1 MVRSQFLWKLYL
13 AYALLILIFTVVVGF
28 LIGHQIE
35 EDSLQEVEKALLAR
49 ASLLEEIALPLLQG
63 SRASDLQPRVR
74 SLGHRI
80 GTRLTVIRADGVV
93 LADSDEDPVKMDN
106 HGNRP
111 EVLAALSHE
120 KGTARRYSDTLQTE
134 MMYLALPVRN
144 GQTPPLG
151 YVRSSLSLSILDQ
164 RLSHLRSIV
173 VFGALFAAIVALILG
188 FFFARRFVD
197 PLSSMTRVAESM
209 ADGDYG
215 QRLLIARQDEIGRLG
230 EAFNRLAKSCGDR
243 MATIETGR
251 AKLSTILAGMVE
263 GVVAVDSDARVVHM
277 NEAAGRILETS
288 PDESIGKPIREV
300 TRIREIS
307 EILSDTL
314 KEGGEI
320 KRGLRLGASPLD
332 CFVSLHFSPLRNGG
346 ESVTGAVVVLDD
358 ISELQRSETVRR
370 DFVANVSHELK
381 TPIAAIRGLV
391 ETVIDDEQMSE
402 ETRARFLAKIRN
414 QSMRLSTIVMDLLT
428 ISRLESEGGALT
440 QTVDLRDTVQA
451 SAQALVATGEEQ
463 GIDVQIELPSEG
475 VCILGDAEALGQITS
490 NLLDNALKYTPQGG
504 HVWVRV
510 RQEESY
516 AVIEVADTGIGI
528 DAPHRERIFE
538 RFYRVDK
545 ARSRELGGTG
555 LGLSIVKH
563 IALAHNGNVLVESTP
578 GTGST
583 FRVLL
588 PLVLAE
594 PRDTRA

>member
-13 AYALLILIFTVVVGF
+13 AYALLIVIFTGVVGF

-93 LADSDEDPVKMDN
+93 LADSDEDPAKMDN

-111 EVLAALSHE
+111 EILAALSHG
-120 KGTARRYSDTLQTE
+120 KGTARRHSDTLGTD
-134 MMYLALPVRN
+134 MMYLALPVRDAA
-144 GQTPPLG
+144 PSRLG
-151 YVRSSLSLSILDQ
+151 YVRTSLSLSILDQ
-164 RLSHLRSIV
+164 RLGHLRSIV
-173 VFGALFAAIVALILG
+173 VFGALFAAIVALVLG
-188 FFFARRFVD
+188 FLFARRFVG

-209 ADGDYG
+209 ADGNYD
-215 QRLLIARQDEIGRLG
+215 QRLLVTRRDEIGRLG
-230 EAFNRLAKSCGDR
+230 EALNGLAKSCGDR
-243 MATIETGR
+243 MVTIETDR

-263 GVVAVDSDARVVHM
+263 GVVAIDPDERVVHM
-277 NEAAGRILETS
+277 NEAAGKMLEAS
-288 PDESIGKPIREV
+288 PDESIGKPIWEV
-300 TRIREIS
+300 TRIREVS

-320 KRGLRLGASPLD
+320 KRGVHLSASPVD
-332 CFVSLHFSPLRNGG
+332 SFVSLHSSPLRNEGKKAA
-346 ESVTGAVVVLDD
+346 GAVVVLYD
-358 ISELQRSETVRR
+358 ISELQRSEIVRR

-391 ETVIDDEQMSE
+391 ETVIDDEQMPE
-402 ETRARFLAKIRN
+402 ETRARFLAKVRY
-414 QSMRLSTIVMDLLT
+414 QSMRLSSIVTDLLT
-428 ISRLESEGGALT
+428 ISRLESEGGAIT
-440 QTVDLRDTVQA
+440 ETVDLCDTVQA
-451 SAQALVATGEEQ
+451 SAEALVATAEEQ
-463 GIDVQIELPSEG
+463 GIDVRVELPDER
-475 VCILGDAEALGQITS
+475 VYVLGDAEALGQITS
-490 NLLDNALKYTPQGG
+490 NLLDNALKYTPRGG
-504 HVWVRV
+504 NVWVRL

-516 AVIEVADTGIGI
+516 AVIEVEDTGVGI
-528 DAPHRERIFE
+528 AAPDRERIFE

-555 LGLSIVKH
+555 LGLSIVKN
-563 IALAHNGNVLVESTP
+563 IALAHNGNVMVESTP
-578 GTGST
+578 GVGST

-588 PLVLAE
+588 PLDPAGS
-594 PRDTRA
+594 